1 METFHVQLFFTNFVR
16 LTHRFLVPFAT
27 NFQER
32 LLVLS
37 SNLNLLFVWVNERRH
52 LILIATSAQ
61 QGSIKFPEP
70 CPMFSLH
77 TQHHITD
84 SHRCLADLFHLL

>member
-1 METFHVQLFFTNFVR
+1 MPLAGDDTRFFRRR
-16 LTHRFLVPFAT
+16 LEGILR
-27 NFQER
+27 
-32 LLVLS
+32 LS
-37 SNLNLLFVWVNERRH
+37 STIAAKLLAFLAPNVLTH